1 MLLFAASVD
10 GPIAPFYARAVSMN
24 TRKISVCII
33 TLNEE
38 DHIRAAC
45 ESVSWADEI
54 VVIDSGSSD
63 RTRQIAAECG
73 ARVLENSW
81 PGFAAQKQFA
91 AEQATH
97 EWILSLDADERVSE
111 ELRFS
116 ISALLSE
123 SENDRV
129 DGYLIPR
136 RAFYMGRWIRGGG
149 WYPDR
154 QLRLYRKS
162 MGSWQG
168 AHIHESVKMNPNA
181 RIGMLTGDLLHY
193 TVRDAAEHHR
203 MIGER
208 YAPLGARKMLE
219 QGRRTSPLKIATIG
233 PATFIRNFILKGGFR
248 DGLAGLSIA
257 TFAAHHAFL
266 KHLQLWE
273 LQNQKPTQDSSTD

>member
-1 MLLFAASVD
+1 MD
-10 GPIAPFYARAVSMN
+10 NRKVSA
-24 TRKISVCII
+24 CII

-45 ESVSWADEI
+45 ESLSWADEI
-54 VVIDSGSSD
+54 VVVDSGSTD
-63 RTRQIAAECG
+63 RTREIAVECG
-73 ARVLENSW
+73 ARVFENAWS
-81 PGFAAQKQFA
+81 GFAAQREFA
-91 AEQATH
+91 TNQTKH
-97 EWILSLDADERVSE
+97 DWIFSLDADERVSE
-111 ELRFS
+111 ELRAAI
-116 ISALLSE
+116 ISLFAKPDSNLA
-123 SENDRV
+123 

-162 MGSWQG
+162 KGSWQRTL
-168 AHIHESVKMNPNA
+168 IHEAVKMNPDA
-181 RIGMLTGDLLHY
+181 RVAIMTGDLLHY

-203 MIGER
+203 MIGDR
-208 YAPLGARKMLE
+208 YAPLGARQMLA
-219 QGRRTSPLKIATIG
+219 QGRRTSPLKIATVG
-233 PATFIRNFILKGGFR
+233 PATFIRNFVFKGGFR

-273 LQNQKPTQDSSTD
+273 LQNGEASHDSEKD

>member
-1 MLLFAASVD
+1 MLV
-10 GPIAPFYARAVSMN
+10 R
-24 TRKISVCII
+24 TRMDNRKVSVCII

-54 VVIDSGSSD
+54 VVVDSGSTD
-63 RTRQIAAECG
+63 RTREIAADCG
-73 ARVLENSW
+73 ARVFENAW
-81 PGFAAQKQFA
+81 PGFAAQREFA
-91 AEQATH
+91 AASATH
-97 EWILSLDADERVSE
+97 DWILSLDADERVSE
-111 ELRFS
+111 ELGASIISLFS
-116 ISALLSE
+116 KADTDLA
-123 SENDRV
+123 
-129 DGYLIPR
+129 DGYRIPR

-149 WYPDR
+149 WYPDY
-154 QLRLYRKS
+154 QLRLYRKTK
-162 MGSWQG
+162 GSWQG
-168 AHIHESVKMNPNA
+168 AHVHESMKMNPDA
-181 RIGMLTGDLLHY
+181 RIETLNGDLLHY

-233 PATFIRNFILKGGFR
+233 PATFIRNFVLKGGFR

-273 LQNQKPTQDSSTD
+273 LQNHKSSDSPPEKT

>member
-1 MLLFAASVD
+1 MDNCKV
-10 GPIAPFYARAVSMN
+10 
-24 TRKISVCII
+24 SVCII

-38 DHIRAAC
+38 DHIRGAC
-45 ESVSWADEI
+45 ESVSWADE
-54 VVIDSGSSD
+54 VVVVDSGSTD
-63 RTRQIAAECG
+63 RTREIAAKCG
-73 ARVLENSW
+73 ARVFENSW
-81 PGFAAQKQFA
+81 PGFAAQREVA
-91 AEQATH
+91 TDLATH
-97 EWILSLDADERVSE
+97 DWIFSLDADERVSE
-111 ELRFS
+111 ELRAS
-116 ISALLSE
+116 LVSLLSQ
-123 SENDRV
+123 SDSDLA

-162 MGSWQG
+162 LGRWEG
-168 AHIHESVKMNPNA
+168 AHIHESMKMNPDA
-181 RIGMLTGDLLHY
+181 RIGMLKGDLLHY

-248 DGLAGLSIA
+248 DGLAGFSIA
-257 TFAAHHAFL
+257 SFSAHHAFL

-273 LQNQKPTQDSSTD
+273 LQNRKSSDSQAEKS

>member
-1 MLLFAASVD
+1 MLVRSRMD
-10 GPIAPFYARAVSMN
+10 K
-24 TRKISVCII
+24 RKISACII

-38 DHIRAAC
+38 DNIREAC

-54 VVIDSGSSD
+54 VVVDSGSTD
-63 RTRQIAAECG
+63 RTLEIARECG
-73 ARVLENSW
+73 ARVLENPW

-91 AEQATH
+91 AGQAVH
-97 EWILSLDADERVSE
+97 EWIFSLDADERVSE
-111 ELRFS
+111 ELRAS
-116 ISALLSE
+116 IASLLSKPD
-123 SENDRV
+123 SEA

-136 RAFYMGRWIRGGG
+136 RAFYMGRWICGGG

-154 QLRLYRKS
+154 QLRLYRKT
-162 MGSWQG
+162 MGRWEGS
-168 AHIHESVKMNPNA
+168 HIHESVRMDRTA
-181 RIGMLTGDLLHY
+181 CIGMLEGDLLHY
-193 TVRDAAEHHR
+193 TIRNAAEHHR

-208 YAPLGARKMLE
+208 YAPLGARKMLA

-233 PATFIRNFILKGGFR
+233 PATFIRNYILKGGFR

-273 LQNQKPTQDSSTD
+273 LQNSETSHNSTE

>member
-1 MLLFAASVD
+1 MLVRSRMD
-10 GPIAPFYARAVSMN
+10 KQ
-24 TRKISVCII
+24 KISVCII

-54 VVIDSGSSD
+54 VVVDSGSTD
-63 RTRQIAAECG
+63 RTKQIAAECG

-91 AEQATH
+91 ADQATH
-97 EWILSLDADERVSE
+97 DWIFSLDADERISD
-111 ELRFS
+111 ELRAS
-116 ISALLSE
+116 ITHLMAKPDSGLA
-123 SENDRV
+123 
-129 DGYLIPR
+129 DGYLISR

-162 MGSWQG
+162 MGRWEG
-168 AHIHESVKMNPNA
+168 AHIHESVKMKPDT
-181 RIGMLTGDLLHY
+181 RTETLTGELLHF
-193 TVRDAAEHHR
+193 TVSNAAEHHR

-208 YAPLGARKMLE
+208 YAPLGARKMFE

-233 PATFIRNFILKGGFR
+233 PATFVRNFIFKAGFR
-248 DGLAGLSIA
+248 DGFAGLSIA
-257 TFAAHHAFL
+257 TFSAHHAFL
-266 KHLQLWE
+266 KHLLLWE
-273 LQNQKPTQDSSTD
+273 LQNQKPTQDSSTK

>member
-1 MLLFAASVD
+1 MLVQSRMD
-10 GPIAPFYARAVSMN
+10 K
-24 TRKISVCII
+24 RKISVCII

-54 VVIDSGSSD
+54 LVVDSGSTD
-63 RTRQIAAECG
+63 RTREIAAEYG

-97 EWILSLDADERVSE
+97 EWIFSLDADERVSE
-111 ELRFS
+111 ELRAS
-116 ISALLSE
+116 ITHLLPKSDSE
-123 SENDRV
+123 LA
-129 DGYLIPR
+129 DGYLISR

-154 QLRLYRKS
+154 QLRLYKKS
-162 MGSWQG
+162 LGSWQG
-168 AHIHESVKMNPNA
+168 AHIHESVKMNPGA
-181 RIGMLTGDLLHY
+181 RIGTLTGDLLHY

-257 TFAAHHAFL
+257 NFAAHHAFL
-266 KHLQLWE
+266 KHLELWE
-273 LQNQKPTQDSSTD
+273 LQNRKSQMDSRKD

>member
-1 MLLFAASVD
+1 MLVRS
-10 GPIAPFYARAVSMN
+10 RMN
-24 TRKISVCII
+24 NHRVSVCII

-54 VVIDSGSSD
+54 VVVDSGSTD
-63 RTRQIAAECG
+63 RTREIAAGCG
-73 ARVLENSW
+73 ARVLENTW

-97 EWILSLDADERVSE
+97 EWIFSLDADERVSD
-111 ELRFS
+111 ELRAAITSLFS
-116 ISALLSE
+116 KSDSDLA
-123 SENDRV
+123 
-129 DGYLIPR
+129 DGYLISR
-136 RAFYMGRWIRGGG
+136 RAFYMGQWIRGGG

-154 QLRLYRKS
+154 QLRLHRKS
-162 MGSWQG
+162 KGRWHG
-168 AHIHESVKMNPNA
+168 AHIHESIKMNPEA
-181 RIGMLTGDLLHY
+181 RIEALTGDLLHHP
-193 TVRDAAEHHR
+193 VRDAAEHHR

-257 TFAAHHAFL
+257 TFAAYHAFL

-273 LQNQKPTQDSSTD
+273 LQNGEKPQDSRKD

>member
-1 MLLFAASVD
+1 MNN
-10 GPIAPFYARAVSMN
+10 RKVSA
-24 TRKISVCII
+24 CII

-54 VVIDSGSSD
+54 VVIDSGSTD
-63 RTRQIAAECG
+63 RTRELAMECG
-73 ARVLENSW
+73 ARVLENTW

-91 AEQATH
+91 ADQAKH
-97 EWILSLDADERVSE
+97 EWILSLDADELVSE
-111 ELRFS
+111 ELRAAIIRLFS
-116 ISALLSE
+116 KADGELA
-123 SENDRV
+123 

-162 MGSWQG
+162 MGKWEG
-168 AHIHESVKMNPNA
+168 AHIHESVKMKPSA
-181 RIGMLTGDLLHY
+181 RVETLTGDLLHY
-193 TVRDAAEHHR
+193 TVRNAAEHQR

-208 YAPLGARKMLE
+208 YAPLGARKMFE
-219 QGRRTSPLKIATIG
+219 QGRRTSPLKMATIG
-233 PATFIRNFILKGGFR
+233 PATFVRNYIFKAGFR
-248 DGLAGLSIA
+248 DGVAGLSIA
-257 TFAAHHAFL
+257 KFAAHHAFL

-273 LQNQKPTQDSSTD
+273 LQNRETSQDSEKD